1 MKHDV
6 YPGDRAPTHLRLA
19 QVAPQ
24 KVDVAV
30 HTREIGFAPRAEI
43 VHHSNLVSKRDQP
56 LGQMGACKAGAA
68 ARVPSPPSHKTR
80 ASNDIRVAAAG
91 TGTAPRD
98 TVWRGCYSTPRS
110 AVGPTP
116 VARSWSNGCC
126 AHATAA
132 RSHLLP
138 TLPAEWDRR
147 AEPWHHLC
155 ADEAAQCDHHK
166 TRQFSRAGGDE
177 RDRGKPDSSHAGNG
191 GARRGHRGFLPTS
204 VESARDRRVVRID
217 PAAGRGRQRGR
228 AG

>member
-1 MKHDV
+1 MLTYVRRACDSSVARDEGTDV
-6 YPGDRAPTHLRLA
+6 IAGR
-19 QVAPQ
+19 
-24 KVDVAV
+24 
-30 HTREIGFAPRAEI
+30 
-43 VHHSNLVSKRDQP
+43 
-56 LGQMGACKAGAA
+56 MGACKAGAA